1 MKPHVPLLLALALA
15 SPAILGAEE
24 DAEGCKDHPMLS
36 RMPGFYIGECE
47 RKHDEVEFYVGED
60 KTQNVEGEKTRISYG
75 LNDGASGPS
84 YFQLRKNYENA
95 VKSLGGTIL
104 HTEEA
109 YLSGKIVRG
118 GQEIWV
124 QLQAANSA
132 TVYDLTVVEK
142 KAMTQEVTAHDMLDA
157 LNRDGFIALYINFDT
172 GKADIRPD
180 SQPTV
185 DEIAALLKQ
194 NPALKVSIEGH
205 TDNTG
210 TPAQNKTLSE
220 QRANAVMAAIAKQ
233 GVAPGRM
240 SAVGWGQ
247 EKPVADNRTEAGRA
261 KNRRVELVKK

>member
-1 MKPHVPLLLALALA
+1 MRPHVLLLVLTLACPALAV
-15 SPAILGAEE
+15 AED

-36 RMPGFYIGECE
+36 RMPSFYITQCE
-47 RKHDEVEFYVGED
+47 RNHDEVEFYVGED
-60 KTQNVEGEKTRISYG
+60 KTQKVEGEKTLISYG
-75 LNDGASGPS
+75 LNEGANAPS

-95 VKSLGGTIL
+95 VKSLGGSVLYTQ
-104 HTEEA
+104 EA

-124 QLQAANSA
+124 QLQSANSA
-132 TVYDLTVVEK
+132 TVYDLTIVEK

-172 GKADIRPD
+172 DRADIRPE
-180 SQPTV
+180 SRGTV
-185 DEIAALLKQ
+185 DQIVALLKE
-194 NPALKVSIEGH
+194 NPSLRVSIEGH

-210 TPAQNKTLSE
+210 TPTHNKALSE
-220 QRANAVMAAIAKQ
+220 ERAKAVLAAITKG
-233 GVAPGRM
+233 GVAAGRM

>member
-1 MKPHVPLLLALALA
+1 MKPHVLLLALVLGSPALA
-15 SPAILGAEE
+15 VAED

-36 RMPGFYIGECE
+36 RMPGFYISDCE
-47 RKHDEVEFYVGED
+47 RNHDEVEFYVAED
-60 KTQNVEGEKTRISYG
+60 KTEKVEGQKTRTSYS
-75 LNDGASGPS
+75 LKEGAEAPS

-95 VKSLGGTIL
+95 VKSLGGTVL
-104 HTEEA
+104 HAREE

-118 GQEIWV
+118 GQEVWV

-132 TVYDLTVVEK
+132 TVYDLTIVEK
-142 KAMTQEVTAHDMLDA
+142 KAMTQEVTARDMLDA

-172 GKADIRPD
+172 AKADIRPD
-180 SQPTV
+180 SQSTV
-185 DEIAALLKQ
+185 DQIAALLKQ

-220 QRANAVMAAIAKQ
+220 QRANAVMAAITKQ
-233 GVAPGRM
+233 GVVATRM

>member
-1 MKPHVPLLLALALA
+1 
-15 SPAILGAEE
+15 
-24 DAEGCKDHPMLS
+24 
-36 RMPGFYIGECE
+36 MPGFYIGECE
-47 RKHDEVEFYVGED
+47 RNHDEVEFYVGED
-60 KTQNVEGEKTRISYG
+60 KTQKVEGDKTRITYS
-75 LNDGASGPS
+75 LKDGASGPS

-109 YLSGKIVRG
+109 YLSGRIVRG
-118 GQEIWV
+118 GQEVWV
-124 QLQAANSA
+124 QIEAANSA

-142 KAMTQEVTAHDMLDA
+142 KVMAQEVTAHDMLEA

-172 GKADIRPD
+172 DKADIRPD
-180 SQPTV
+180 SRPTV

-210 TPAQNKTLSE
+210 TPAHNKTLSE
-220 QRANAVMAAIAKQ
+220 QRASAVVAAIARQ
-233 GVAPGRM
+233 GVAASRM

-247 EKPVADNRTEAGRA
+247 EKPLADNRTEAGRA

>member
-1 MKPHVPLLLALALA
+1 MRLRFLLLVLALATPALALA
-15 SPAILGAEE
+15 ED

-36 RMPGFYIGECE
+36 RMAGFYIGDCE
-47 RKHDEVEFYVGED
+47 RNHDEVEFTVGEE
-60 KTQNVEGEKTRISYG
+60 KTQKVEGQKTRISYA
-75 LNDGASGPS
+75 LKEGAAAPS

-95 VKSLGGTIL
+95 VKSLGGSVL
-104 HTEEA
+104 HTSEA
-109 YLSGKIVRG
+109 YLSGRIVRG
-118 GQEIWV
+118 GQEVWV
-124 QLQAANSA
+124 QLEAANSA
-132 TVYDLTVVEK
+132 TVYDLTIVEK
-142 KAMTQEVTAHDMLDA
+142 QAMTQEVTARDMLDA

-172 GKADIRPD
+172 AKADIRPD
-180 SQPTV
+180 SQPIV
-185 DEIAALLKQ
+185 DQIAALLKQ

-233 GVAPGRM
+233 GVAANRM

>member
-1 MKPHVPLLLALALA
+1 MKSRVLLLALAVA
-15 SPAILGAEE
+15 SPALAVAED
-24 DAEGCKDHPMLS
+24 DAEGCKDHSMLS
-36 RMPGFYIGECE
+36 RMPGFYISDCE
-47 RKHDEVEFYVGED
+47 RNHDEVEFTVGED
-60 KTQNVEGEKTRISYG
+60 KTQKVEGQKTRTSYALKEG
-75 LNDGASGPS
+75 SEAPS

-95 VKSLGGTIL
+95 VKSLGGSVL

-118 GQEIWV
+118 GQEVWV
-124 QLQAANSA
+124 QLEAANSA
-132 TVYDLTVVEK
+132 TVYDLTIVEK

-172 GKADIRPD
+172 AKADIRPD
-180 SQPTV
+180 SQATV
-185 DEIAALLKQ
+185 DQIAALLKQ
-194 NPALKVSIEGH
+194 NPALKLSIEGH

-220 QRANAVMAAIAKQ
+220 QRANAVMAAIVKQ
-233 GVAPGRM
+233 GVAASRM

>member
-1 MKPHVPLLLALALA
+1 MRPAFLLLVLALA
-15 SPAILGAEE
+15 SPALVVAED

-36 RMPGFYIGECE
+36 RMPSFYISDCE
-47 RKHDEVEFYVGED
+47 RTHDEVEFSVGED
-60 KTQNVEGEKTRISYG
+60 KAEKVEGQKTRNSYA
-75 LNDGASGPS
+75 LKEGADAPS
-84 YFQLRKNYENA
+84 YFQLRRNYENA
-95 VKSLGGTIL
+95 VKSLGGTVL
-104 HTEEA
+104 YTEEA
-109 YLSGKIVRG
+109 YLSGKVVRG
-118 GQEIWV
+118 GQEVWV

-185 DEIAALLKQ
+185 DQIAALLKQ
-194 NPALKVSIEGH
+194 NPTLKVSIEGH

-210 TPAQNKTLSE
+210 TPAGNKALSE
-220 QRANAVMAAIAKQ
+220 QRASAVMTAIAKQ
-233 GVAPGRM
+233 GVVASRM

>member
-1 MKPHVPLLLALALA
+1 MRLRFLLVVLALATPALALA
-15 SPAILGAEE
+15 ED

-36 RMPGFYIGECE
+36 RMTNFYISDCE
-47 RKHDEVEFYVGED
+47 RNHDEVEFYVGEE
-60 KTQNVEGEKTRISYG
+60 KTEKVEGQKTRISYALKEG
-75 LNDGASGPS
+75 VDAPS

-95 VKSLGGTIL
+95 VKSLGGTVL
-104 HTEEA
+104 HTREE

-118 GQEIWV
+118 GQEVWV
-124 QLQAANSA
+124 QLGAANSA
-132 TVYDLTVVEK
+132 TVYDLTIVEK
-142 KAMTQEVTAHDMLDA
+142 KAMTQEVTASDMLDA

-172 GKADIRPD
+172 AKADIRPD

-185 DEIAALLKQ
+185 DQIATVLKQ

-210 TPAQNKTLSE
+210 APAQNKTLSE
-220 QRANAVMAAIAKQ
+220 QRANAVVAAIVKQ
-233 GVAPGRM
+233 GVAASRM

-247 EKPVADNRTEAGRA
+247 EKPIADNRTEAGRA

>member
-15 SPAILGAEE
+15 SPALLGAEE

-36 RMPGFYIGECE
+36 RMPGFHIGECE
-47 RKHDEVEFYVGED
+47 RKHDEVEFSVGED
-60 KTQNVEGEKTRISYG
+60 KTQSVEGEKTRISYS

-118 GQEIWV
+118 GQEVWV

-142 KAMTQEVTAHDMLDA
+142 KEMTQEVTAHDMLDA

-172 GKADIRPD
+172 GKADIRPE

-194 NPALKVSIEGH
+194 NPTLKVGIEGH

-210 TPAQNKTLSE
+210 TPAGNKTLSE
-220 QRANAVMAAIAKQ
+220 QRANAVMAAITKR
-233 GVAPGRM
+233 GVAASCM

>member
-1 MKPHVPLLLALALA
+1 MKPPVPLLLALVLA
-15 SPAILGAEE
+15 SPAIVGAED

-36 RMPGFYIGECE
+36 RMPGFYITECE
-47 RKHDEVEFYVGED
+47 RNHDEVEFNVGED
-60 KTQNVEGEKTRISYG
+60 KTQNVEGEKTRISYSVKE
-75 LNDGASGPS
+75 GASVPS

-104 HTEEA
+104 HTA
-109 YLSGKIVRG
+109 DDYLAGKVVHG
-118 GQEIWV
+118 GQEVWV
-124 QLQAANSA
+124 QLQAYNSA
-132 TVYDLTVVEK
+132 TVYDLTIVEK

-172 GKADIRPD
+172 DKADIRPD
-180 SQPTV
+180 SQGVV
-185 DEIAALLKQ
+185 DQIAALLKE
-194 NPALKVSIEGH
+194 NPGLKVSIEGH

-210 TPAQNKTLSE
+210 TPAHNKTLSE
-220 QRANAVMAAIAKQ
+220 QRANAVMAAITKQ
-233 GVAPGRM
+233 GVAAGRM

>member
-1 MKPHVPLLLALALA
+1 T
-15 SPAILGAEE
+15 
-24 DAEGCKDHPMLS
+24 
-36 RMPGFYIGECE
+36 
-47 RKHDEVEFYVGED
+47 HDEVEFTVGEEE
-60 KTQNVEGEKTRISYG
+60 TQKVEGQKTRNSYA
-75 LNDGASGPS
+75 LKEGAAAPS

-95 VKSLGGTIL
+95 VKSLGGSIL

-118 GQEIWV
+118 GQEVWV
-124 QLQAANSA
+124 QIEAANSA

-142 KAMTQEVTAHDMLDA
+142 KAMIQEVTAHDMLDA

-172 GKADIRPD
+172 ARADIRPD

-185 DEIAALLKQ
+185 DQIAALLKQ
-194 NPALKVSIEGH
+194 NPALKVGIEGH
-205 TDNTG
+205 TDNIG

-220 QRANAVMAAIAKQ
+220 QRANAVMTAIAKQ
-233 GVAPGRM
+233 GVAASRM